1 MIAWDLPT
9 TLEVGGKAYE
19 IRTDFRAIIDILIAF
34 NDPELESFI
43 RPQVMLEIIYV
54 DYESI
59 PDQDIEEAVKKAM
72 DFIDCGMKEDANK
85 PKPRTMDWEQD
96 APLIIPAINR
106 VAGKEIR
113 ASEYMHWWTFMG
125 CYMEIHECT
134 FSQIVSIRT
143 KKAKGKK
150 LEKYEQEYF
159 KENKELIILKHPLSE
174 EDERAKEE
182 LLNLLGR

>member
-1 MIAWDLPT
+1 
-9 TLEVGGKAYE
+9 
-19 IRTDFRAIIDILIAF
+19 
-34 NDPELESFI
+34 
-43 RPQVMLEIIYV
+43 MLEIIYI
-54 DYESI
+54 DHELI

-72 DFIDCGMKEDANK
+72 DFIDCGMKEDGNK

-113 ASEYMHWWTFMG
+113 AVEYMHWWTFMG
-125 CYMEIHECT
+125 CYMEIRECL
-134 FSQIVSIRT
+134 FSQVINIRT

-150 LEKYEQEYF
+150 LEKDEQEFF
-159 KENKELIILKHPLSE
+159 KENKELIIIKRPESE

-182 LLNLLGR
+182 LIKLLGR